1 MWDNGGRCP
10 RIDNDWTAAIDAAHA
25 IGFTKMIIIVG
36 TGSPPVDP
44 TDYANDAVAIAKA
57 HPDAFIELGN
67 ECNLNGFS
75 AADYA
80 TIAKAAYQAIK
91 AAGLPN
97 VVLLGSVGNSLS
109 TVGGYSMLDWCKQL
123 VLNGCVQGE
132 AFDWANYHIYAN
144 PAVEEPW
151 HHLFT
156 PNTAGESCQ
165 SVLGNPPFA
174 ITEFGASLS
183 KDCGGSEAVQAQYVN
198 DWMVLFAA
206 QPQFRL
212 GTQYAMA
219 DEAPGPGTGYGL
231 RRVDLSHRPSW
242 DAYQLQATAS
252 AALAPAPPSNLIST
266 SQ

>member
-242 DAYQLQATAS
+242 DAYQQQATAS